1 MIAIVIV
8 SAGIVVI
15 NLLSLALVV
24 VAVHFGRGFWS
35 ICRTR
40 TSVIVCWQL
49 WSKGPTDPQLPSVHC
64 PIFPLCLVTSTQ
76 HPTPNHTPL
85 PFWPFSAAF
94 PLGVAPFAPT
104 FGHFPEKS
112 DANYALDI
120 WRGRGPA
127 HDATRLSLSTYNKLL
142 HNPLTPKWPGGWPV
156 LRQLGRVLSAIRCV
170 SRFIL
175 TPWWSRNK
183 VLYT

>member
-76 HPTPNHTPL
+76 HPTPNHTPS
-85 PFWPFSAAF
+85 PFDHF
-94 PLGVAPFAPT
+94 PLLFLLESLHSHRHLGIFQKSRMLIMHLTFDEGGVPPT
-104 FGHFPEKS
+104 MLLDFHYPRTT
-112 DANYALDI
+112 NYYI
-120 WRGRGPA
+120 
-127 HDATRLSLSTYNKLL
+127 
-142 HNPLTPKWPGGWPV
+142 TP
-156 LRQLGRVLSAIRCV
+156 
-170 SRFIL
+170 
-175 TPWWSRNK
+175 
-183 VLYT
+183 